1 MSRQEVSIDDYRF
14 KSSMHYQNVR
24 LWTRKELIGVGG
36 HVMSEAQEGV
46 RLF

>member
-1 MSRQEVSIDDYRF
+1 MEGKHGDEDYR
-14 KSSMHYQNVR
+14 K
-24 LWTRKELIGVGG
+24 KLIGVGG